1 MASKYFERMGLRVE
15 LTEKR
20 DYGLMFAY
28 ERMKEFF
35 CIIESLV
42 GTVMMISIVSGVKQL
57 YMYR

>member
-1 MASKYFERMGLRVE
+1 MGLRVE

-57 YMYR
+57 YMCR